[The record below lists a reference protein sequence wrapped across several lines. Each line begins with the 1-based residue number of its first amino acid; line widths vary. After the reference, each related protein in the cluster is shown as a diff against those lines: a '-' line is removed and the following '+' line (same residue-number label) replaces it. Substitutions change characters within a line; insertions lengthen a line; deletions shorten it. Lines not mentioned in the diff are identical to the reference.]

1 VRLPARARSTRQ
13 QDAQPKL
20 LQQPLVQALEQQ
32 QSVLVLVL
40 VLVLVQQLEQEQPQ
54 QLALL

>member
-13 QDAQPKL
+13 QDAQL
-20 LQQPLVQALEQQ
+20 EQLQQPLVQALEQQ
-32 QSVLVLVL
+32 QLVLA
-40 VLVLVQQLEQEQPQ
+40 QQLEQEQPQ